1 MLINHQVY
9 TCYFSCIASDKVSES
24 VLQVLLTKSCIAK
37 LTGTNIYGLAI
48 ISDLSPMP
56 SQADMPLHVISVGR
70 ASFRLHRP
78 PSCLDKVS
86 KEQWKRLCLGD
97 INRQPFWMKTCLSSL
112 KQQQWET
119 AQGYVWQMP
128 CNRYHKSHLS
138 VPVHCYIWT
147 AFETRQNIL
156 FWQRNPEQ
164 N

>member
-1 MLINHQVY
+1 
-9 TCYFSCIASDKVSES
+9 
-24 VLQVLLTKSCIAK
+24 
-37 LTGTNIYGLAI
+37 
-48 ISDLSPMP
+48 MP
-56 SQADMPLHVISVGR
+56 SQADMPLHIISMGR

-78 PSCLDKVS
+78 PSCLDKAS
-86 KEQWKRLCLGD
+86 TEQWKRLCLGD

-128 CNRYHKSHLS
+128 CNRYHRSHLS
-138 VPVHCYIWT
+138 VLPVHCYIWT

-164 N
+164 NLKSLMIWARFIFIYKQSSEFISWSPNLTLHSFLTV